1 MITGPN
7 TVNDGLVFGYDA
19 DDRSSRFYKGEP
31 TTNYIYH
38 QNPRIDTSYAP
49 YNMASFGGTMAQNH
63 PGALTVYNSLGGDIS
78 WYINTGVTDWT
89 NTRHAYW
96 VYDETLKKPVV
107 VMNNVADTWQA
118 KSFATGM
125 DAWSTY
131 GYGVG
136 TKYTISWLQWTSNI
150 NRAVVAGLYTRNSS
164 GGYNFFDGDTLNS
177 PTSFNTLP
185 YTWQRVYHTFTVTN
199 NWDQTREYNNIF
211 MYGMYYGSGTLK
223 ISDVQLEIKD
233 HPTQYNNTFSR
244 AADQTLYNLKTKTAI
259 DLTNVSFDTTA
270 HPVFDGTD
278 DYIDLGSHLN
288 SLGSAATFEC
298 IFKSINTTNL
308 YKVLLG
314 WGYGTTMYGGIS
326 IGDYTGEY
334 SDESLSFTINGGFG
348 DKMIFHVREGATKY
362 ADNDYHHVIITS
374 GQNSYKV
381 YIDGIEKTITFQHGS
396 QSSNYTQIIGYNENV
411 NSYIGKRPYPG
422 SEGYFNGYIPVVRIY
437 NRPLSLSEVQQNYNA
452 YKSRFNI

>member
-1 MITGPN
+1 MYTGPN
-7 TVNDGLVFGYDA
+7 IIEDGLVFGYDA

-125 DAWSTY
+125 NAWSTY

-150 NRAVVAGLYTRNSS
+150 NRAVVAGLYTQNSS
-164 GGYNFFDGDTLNS
+164 GGYNFWDGDTLNS

-244 AADQTLYNLKTKTAI
+244 AADQTLYNLKNKTAI
-259 DLTNVSFDTTA
+259 DLTNVSFDATA

-278 DYIDLGSHLN
+278 DVIAVSLVDTVEETLEIVYKMNTTGQPFGPLFREDWNVRIFPTHIIIINSNGTYYQSNTFIDDTNLKHITITWSGTSLKFYVNGIQLGSTVTMN
-288 SLGSAATFEC
+288 GVMGTGPFV
-298 IFKSINTTNL
+298 
-308 YKVLLG
+308 YK
-314 WGYGTTMYGGIS
+314 
-326 IGDYTGEY
+326 
-334 SDESLSFTINGGFG
+334 
-348 DKMIFHVREGATKY
+348 
-362 ADNDYHHVIITS
+362 
-374 GQNSYKV
+374 
-381 YIDGIEKTITFQHGS
+381 
-396 QSSNYTQIIGYNENV
+396 
-411 NSYIGKRPYPG
+411 
-422 SEGYFNGYIPVVRIY
+422 NGYQCGGSSCLFVNCTVKLLKQY
-437 NRPLSLSEVQQNYNA
+437 NKALTSSEVQQNFNS
-452 YKSRFNI
+452 YKYRFNI